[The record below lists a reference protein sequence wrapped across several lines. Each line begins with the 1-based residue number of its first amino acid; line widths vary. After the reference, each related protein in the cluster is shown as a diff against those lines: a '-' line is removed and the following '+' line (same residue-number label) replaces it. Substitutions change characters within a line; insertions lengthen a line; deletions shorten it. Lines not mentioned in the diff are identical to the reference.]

1 MALRTEREKGAHLL
15 RRFGLGASEVEL
27 DYYLEGKGLPGA
39 IDKLLNYETVEE
51 NFAVPIE
58 AMANQNGQVNMPLVQ
73 LWWMLRLLSTRRPL
87 QEKMTLFWHD
97 HFATSAA
104 KVQGPPL
111 MHGQNELLRQHAT
124 GKFETLLVEASKD
137 PAMLFWLDN
146 QFNVRGKPNEN
157 FAREIMELFTLGIGN
172 YSERDVQEAARAFT
186 GWTIGRN
193 NRPAQVNDQPVQQV
207 RRNASFVFRPQLHDN
222 GVKEILGNKGPFSG
236 EDVCGIL
243 VGNPQTPK
251 YITLKMWEWFAYPSP
266 EPALIEKHTATFRD
280 SGLDIKVLIRS
291 IMESPEFYS
300 DKAERAVFKNP
311 VDFVIPTIRQLGVG
325 EAAME
330 QIKGLEQVPRARLI
344 PAVAAQQSTKAM
356 GMELLFPPDVAGWDG
371 GAAWI
376 SSATMVERIQWA
388 DRLFGVAGDPGG
400 GRPGAGQGGGRQQRA
415 QIRFPAWS
423 ILQQDPSPSGAVEKL
438 VSVFDA
444 PVSAAK
450 KGQLV
455 EAAQK
460 ESEGRVTQ
468 RNAGSVAAS
477 VTRLIFGSPEFQMA

>member
-1 MALRTEREKGAHLL
+1 MALRTEREKGAHLM
-15 RRFGLGASEVEL
+15 RRFALGASEVEL

-39 IDKLLNYETVEE
+39 IDKLLNYEQVDE
-51 NFAVPIE
+51 NFAIPLE

-104 KVQGPPL
+104 KVVGPPL
-111 MHGQNELLRQHAT
+111 MHGQNELLRKNAT
-124 GKFETLLVEASKD
+124 GKFETLLVEASQD

-146 QFNVRGKPNEN
+146 QFNVKGKPNEN
-157 FAREIMELFTLGIGN
+157 FAREIMELFTLGIGS
-172 YSERDVQEAARAFT
+172 YTEKDVLEAARAFT

-193 NRPAQVNDQPVQQV
+193 ARRPRPNDPPIEQV
-207 RRNASFVFRPQLHDN
+207 RRNAEFVFRPQLHDD

-236 EDVCGIL
+236 LDVCGIL

-251 YITLKMWEWFAYPSP
+251 YITKKIWEWFAYP
-266 EPALIEKHTATFRD
+266 EPDAALLDRMTTKFRD
-280 SGLDIKVLIRS
+280 SGLDIKVLLRAV
-291 IMESPEFYS
+291 MESPEFYS

-311 VDFVIPTIRQLGVG
+311 VDFAVSTIRQLGVG
-325 EAAME
+325 EALME
-330 QIKGLEQVPRARLI
+330 QIKGLEQVPRARLL
-344 PAVAAQQSTKAM
+344 PAVAAQQTTKAM

-423 ILQQDPSPSGAVEKL
+423 ILQQDPSANGVVDKL

-444 PVSAAK
+444 PISEAK
-450 KGQLV
+450 KAQLV
-455 EAAQK
+455 DAAEK
-460 ESEGRVTQ
+460 VSEGRTTQ
-468 RNAGSVAAS
+468 RNANQVAAA